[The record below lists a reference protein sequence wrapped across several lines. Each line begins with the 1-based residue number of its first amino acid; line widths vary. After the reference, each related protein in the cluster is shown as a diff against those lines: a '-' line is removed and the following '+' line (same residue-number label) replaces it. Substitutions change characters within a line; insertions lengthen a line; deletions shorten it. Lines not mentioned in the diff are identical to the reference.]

1 MFMIDQ
7 IDNDIGHQKQSQN
20 QEENNTRNNNDY
32 NWWYGEKGI
41 VNEDD
46 EEWEVS
52 QKNEEKAWAIE

>member
-7 IDNDIGHQKQSQN
+7 IDNDIGHQKQFQN

-46 EEWEVS
+46 KEWEVS